1 MGGQMKRFGVILV
14 WTMAAVLLVAVSVTA
29 MSDRLAL
36 IPLTTEALTTTSTEQ
51 TLTVNLNTA
60 TAEELQQLEGIGEVL
75 SGRIIAYREAYGSF
89 RSIEDLLD
97 VQGIGE
103 TRLEKWRPY
112 LTV

>member
-1 MGGQMKRFGVILV
+1 MKRFGVIFV

-36 IPLTTEALTTTSTEQ
+36 TPLTTEVVTTTSAVQ

-60 TAEELQQLEGIGEVL
+60 TAEELQQLEGVGEVL
-75 SGRIIAYREAYGSF
+75 SKRIIAYREKHGSF
-89 RSIEDLLD
+89 RSVEDLLD

>member
-1 MGGQMKRFGVILV
+1 MKRFGVILV
-14 WTMAAVLLVAVSVTA
+14 WAMAALLLVAVSVTA

-36 IPLTTEALTTTSTEQ
+36 VPLTTETITTTSATQ
-51 TLTVNLNTA
+51 TLIVNLNTA
-60 TAEELQQLEGIGEVL
+60 TAEELRQLEGVGEVL
-75 SGRIIAYREAYGSF
+75 SGRIIAYREAHGSF
-89 RSIEDLLD
+89 RSVEDLLD

>member
-1 MGGQMKRFGVILV
+1 MKRFGVIFV

-36 IPLTTEALTTTSTEQ
+36 TPLTTEVVTTTSAVQ

-60 TAEELQQLEGIGEVL
+60 TAEELQQLEGVGEVL
-75 SGRIIAYREAYGSF
+75 SERIIAYREKHGSF
-89 RSIEDLLD
+89 RSVEDLLD
-97 VQGIGE
+97 VQGVGE